1 MTDRQIVYPGAL
13 PADTDILGLQRDM
26 MIAIGYLAQAALG
39 SGTVVWGLAGTQ
51 TTVPGMAINVGP
63 GAIAGLSTVDAT
75 AFGSLP
81 SDANPLVKIGINE
94 GATSFTLTAPTTS
107 GQSINY
113 LIEAT
118 LAETDSTPVVLPYY
132 NASNPSSPY
141 LGPSNNGVAQNTQR
155 LQRCSLQLK
164 AGVAATTG
172 TQTTPAVDGG
182 WVGLYVITVNYGQ
195 TTVTNSQIV
204 AYSPASVLPSS
215 LGKVLLATSSLS
227 DASAALTTSGWVQ
240 ALFATATST
249 ATSGFS
255 KGGSSAIA
263 FPSATAAAGTIGS
276 SGWSKDP
283 SGKISQWAYVQLIDP
298 GAPSNNGTTWTF
310 PIAFSA
316 PPLKVRGT
324 NCAIAAGQNIPA
336 INGLAV
342 LTAVPAASSAV
353 VACHNTGTTGTLV
366 VFLLEAEGY

>member
-26 MIAIGYLAQAALG
+26 MVAIGYLAQAALG
-39 SGTVVWGLAGTQ
+39 TGTVVWGLAGTQ
-51 TTVPGMAINVGP
+51 TTVPGMTINLGP

-75 AFGSLP
+75 AFGSLA

-94 GATSFTLTAPTTS
+94 ATTQFTLTAPTTS

-118 LAETDSTPVVLPYY
+118 LAETDATPVVLPYY

-141 LGPSNNGVAQNTQR
+141 LGPSNSGVAQNTQR

-172 TQTTPAVDGG
+172 TQAMPAVDSG
-182 WVGLYVITVNYGQ
+182 WVGLYGITVNYGQ
-195 TTVTNSQIV
+195 TAVTTSQIT

-227 DASAALTTSGWVQ
+227 DASAALTTAGWVQ
-240 ALFATATST
+240 ALFATAS
-249 ATSGFS
+249 ATSGFT
-255 KGGSSAIA
+255 KGGAGSVTL
-263 FPSATAAAGTIGS
+263 PSASAAAGTVGS
-276 SGWSKDP
+276 SGWTKDP
-283 SGKISQWAYVQLIDP
+283 SGKISQWAYVQVSDP
-298 GAPSNNGTTWTF
+298 GGSSSSGTTWTF

-316 PPLKVRGT
+316 PPLKVRGS
-324 NCAIAAGQNIPA
+324 NCSIAAGQGVPA
-336 INGLAV
+336 VNGLAV
-342 LTAVPAASSAV
+342 LTAIPTASSAV